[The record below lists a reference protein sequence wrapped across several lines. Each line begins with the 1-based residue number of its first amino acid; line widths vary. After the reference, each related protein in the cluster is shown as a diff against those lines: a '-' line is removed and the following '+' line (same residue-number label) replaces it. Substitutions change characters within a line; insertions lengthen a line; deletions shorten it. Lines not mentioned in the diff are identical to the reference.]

1 MAWTWTEEDKDQL
14 KAILEEGAYYRP
26 LIEAMSNSDWDRRVN
41 LTDLERET
49 GLPYALILDF
59 ARKMNRLS
67 VCSYYIGRKGWPTRL
82 EFLHG
87 VSAVEVGKIAL
98 AECEPIE
105 TADVSSTSNTQNQ
118 FLAKEISEHI
128 ADAKR
133 SLANAIGV
141 SLESIDIRVQLKGE
155 VILSG

>member
-1 MAWTWTEEDKDQL
+1 MAWVWTEEDKDLL
-14 KAILEEGAYYRP
+14 KAILEEGAYYKA
-26 LIEAMSNSDWDRRVN
+26 LLEAMSNSDWHSRVI
-41 LTDLERET
+41 LTDLARAT

-59 ARKMNRLS
+59 ARIMNRLS

-87 VSAVEVGKIAL
+87 VSAVEVGKMAL
-98 AECEPIE
+98 ASHESVEPV
-105 TADVSSTSNTQNQ
+105 DVSAAPYTQNQ
-118 FLAKEISEHI
+118 FFAKEISERI

-133 SLANAIGV
+133 TLADAIGV